1 MTDKINNNYRS
12 IYNLPY
18 QYTIQAKV
26 LFGRKVMRYKQWE
39 MDHIAD
45 YLKTHANGGAIL
57 DMGCSTGHMVEI
69 LSNHFGANRIH
80 GADIHIDLVKRNRK
94 VFKDNQ
100 FHHVQN
106 GFYEE
111 YEGRY
116 SVVTLM
122 HVLEHVDHPVQ
133 TLKKIRSLLSD
144 NGVLVLSVPQDRIRG
159 DSAIFENILNVC
171 RGKFANVHVRNYKY
185 GSLQKDVNGAGLEII
200 SHRYIHCYREN
211 SNKERMGNYSL
222 ILYTKK
228 VPNKNGA

>member
-1 MTDKINNNYRS
+1 DKINNNYRS

-94 VFKDNQ
+94 VFKNNQ

-106 GFYEE
+106 GFYEGH
-111 YEGRY
+111 EGRY

-122 HVLEHVDHPVQ
+122 HVLEHVDYPVQ
-133 TLKKIRSLLSD
+133 TLKKIQSLLSD

-159 DSAIFENILNVC
+159 DSAIFENVLNVC

>member
-1 MTDKINNNYRS
+1 M
-12 IYNLPY
+12 
-18 QYTIQAKV
+18 
-26 LFGRKVMRYKQWE
+26 FGRKIMRYKQWE
-39 MDHIAD
+39 MDHISTFIQ
-45 YLKTHANGGAIL
+45 THANGGAIL

-94 VFKDNQ
+94 VFKNNQ

-106 GFYEE
+106 GFYEGH
-111 YEGRY
+111 EGRY

-122 HVLEHVDHPVQ
+122 HVLEHVDHPIQ
-133 TLKKIRSLLSD
+133 TLKEIRSLLTD

-171 RGKFANVHVRNYKY
+171 RGKFVNVHVRNYKY
-185 GSLQKDVNGAGLEII
+185 GPLQKDVNAAGLEII

-211 SNKERMGNYSL
+211 SNKKRMGNYSL

-228 VPNKNGA
+228 APLLNGA

>member
-1 MTDKINNNYRS
+1 M
-12 IYNLPY
+12 
-18 QYTIQAKV
+18 
-26 LFGRKVMRYKQWE
+26 FGRKIMRYKQWE
-39 MDHIAD
+39 MDHISTFIQ
-45 YLKTHANGGAIL
+45 THANGGAIL

-94 VFKDNQ
+94 VFKNNQ

-106 GFYEE
+106 GFYEGH
-111 YEGRY
+111 EGRY

-122 HVLEHVDHPVQ
+122 HVLEHVDYPVQ
-133 TLKKIRSLLSD
+133 TLKKIQSLLSD

-200 SHRYIHCYREN
+200 SHRYIHC
-211 SNKERMGNYSL
+211 
-222 ILYTKK
+222 
-228 VPNKNGA
+228 

>member
-1 MTDKINNNYRS
+1 
-12 IYNLPY
+12 
-18 QYTIQAKV
+18 
-26 LFGRKVMRYKQWE
+26 MRYKQWE

-94 VFKDNQ
+94 VFKNNQ

-106 GFYEE
+106 GFYEGH
-111 YEGRY
+111 EGRY

-122 HVLEHVDHPVQ
+122 HVLEHVDYPVQ
-133 TLKKIRSLLSD
+133 TLKKIQSLLSD

>member
-94 VFKDNQ
+94 VFKNNQ

-106 GFYEE
+106 GFYEGH
-111 YEGRY
+111 EGRY

-122 HVLEHVDHPVQ
+122 HVLEHVDYPVQ
-133 TLKKIRSLLSD
+133 TLKKIQSLLSD

-159 DSAIFENILNVC
+159 DSAIFENVLNVC

-228 VPNKNGA
+228 APNKNGA